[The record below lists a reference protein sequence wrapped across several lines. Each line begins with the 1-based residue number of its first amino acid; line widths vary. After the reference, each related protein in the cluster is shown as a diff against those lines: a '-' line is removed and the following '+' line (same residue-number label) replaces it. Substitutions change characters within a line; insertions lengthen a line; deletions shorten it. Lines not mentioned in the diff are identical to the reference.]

1 MLRRLT
7 PGGDVIEVSQEDID
21 TLAQKLDDLV
31 LSASQRA
38 LLSAIVAVA
47 ARAGLEQLTEPVSP
61 FSEQFAAAFTPGQAE
76 LLVKLTH
83 ITKGP

>member
-1 MLRRLT
+1 MIKVQISQ
-7 PGGDVIEVSQEDID
+7 GDIE
-21 TLAQKLDDLV
+21 TLAQKLDDLH
-31 LSASQRA
+31 LSASQQA

-47 ARAGLEQLTEPVSP
+47 ARAGLGQLTEPVAT
-61 FSEQFAAAFTPGQAE
+61 FSEQFTTAFTPGQAE

>member
-1 MLRRLT
+1 
-7 PGGDVIEVSQEDID
+7 VIEAQVSQGDIES
-21 TLAQKLDDLV
+21 LAQKLDGLV
-31 LSASQRA
+31 LSPGQRA

-47 ARAGLEQLTEPVSP
+47 ARAGLEQLTQPVSP